1 MKCGRDADWPVE
13 VRLNPNKQKPKTQ
26 PPFENQ
32 TPESAGE
39 SQNRSC
45 TNDKTNSPPTDQ
57 SVDYSVLSPC
67 TNDAPR
73 TCVPTSKKV
82 LAYFGKQH
90 CKREKTATRLTSNTS
105 DSGKRKGG
113 GLPRTS
119 VRAGTP
125 PRSKFDPK
133 GSSADLMAPA
143 ARGYSGDV
151 EEPRVQG
158 VKLHPRL
165 SESDGR
171 REAGMLPYSVAG
183 PLMVAGSDI
192 IFLKGA
198 GVCVLPWTEPA
209 SSPPRTGSFPR
220 VRDKIGNVIGVPRAK
235 KSIRF
240 PSSILLVFRA
250 ERWNAGYLQ
259 HTIGVPRRMVRSE

>member
-1 MKCGRDADWPVE
+1 MRVSLITSRRLGGATQMKCGRDADWPVE
-13 VRLNPNKQKPKTQ
+13 VRLSPNKQKPKAQ

-32 TPESAGE
+32 TPESAGG

-45 TNDKTNSPPTDQ
+45 TTDKTNSPLTDQ

-113 GLPRTS
+113 GMPRTS

-125 PRSKFDPK
+125 PPIQVRPERFLPQTAATR
-133 GSSADLMAPA
+133 GAP
-143 ARGYSGDV
+143 
-151 EEPRVQG
+151 
-158 VKLHPRL
+158 
-165 SESDGR
+165 SETQR
-171 REAGMLPYSVAG
+171 CQP
-183 PLMVAGSDI
+183 P
-192 IFLKGA
+192 
-198 GVCVLPWTEPA
+198 PA
-209 SSPPRTGSFPR
+209 P
-220 VRDKIGNVIGVPRAK
+220 V
-235 KSIRF
+235 
-240 PSSILLVFRA
+240 
-250 ERWNAGYLQ
+250 
-259 HTIGVPRRMVRSE
+259 

>member
-32 TPESAGE
+32 TPEAAGG

-73 TCVPTSKKV
+73 TCVPTSNKV
-82 LAYFGKQH
+82 LGYFGKQH
-90 CKREKTATRLTSNTS
+90 CKREKTATRLTSNKS
-105 DSGKRKGG
+105 DSGKRKGA

-125 PRSKFDPK
+125 PPIQVRPQRFLR
-133 GSSADLMAPA
+133 GSNGSGCPRLLRGCGRTPRARCQVAPA
-143 ARGYSGDV
+143 PV
-151 EEPRVQG
+151 P
-158 VKLHPRL
+158 
-165 SESDGR
+165 SDGR
-171 REAGMLPYSVAG
+171 REAGVLPYSVAG

-198 GVCVLPWTEPA
+198 GVCVLPRTEPA

-220 VRDKIGNVIGVPRAK
+220 G
-235 KSIRF
+235 F
-240 PSSILLVFRA
+240 LLRKMEDLGRGF
-250 ERWNAGYLQ
+250 
-259 HTIGVPRRMVRSE
+259 M